1 MGEPY
6 YIRSKREREREKEKQ
21 WFKLCFKTFIIAENL
36 NKLSKF
42 RRGRTD
48 MWWWSLSIE
57 Y

>member
-6 YIRSKREREREKEKQ
+6 YIRSKREREKEKQ